1 MCSFGPESII
11 DKMFDWKKQENKKKE
26 VFFYQNGTHNNNGT
40 SEFKGRVFHFE
51 DQLVFGNA
59 SIVITKTQPGDSGN
73 YTCDFPRDSP
83 SRRAHIELTIQKI
96 LKDRTSEKIPGASP
110 EPTVTNLNETK
121 DWALLQCE
129 VRGAFPEPKVQ
140 WRNRA
145 GNILHAEEPKVTERG
160 GRFYV
165 TLQTTVNRTDHY
177 QCVATQEEI
186 NHQTHREI
194 FVHLNGAASKP
205 SITILGETDDG
216 VLVQCSVRGAS
227 PEPKVQLKNRSGNTV
242 PAAEPQVT
250 ERGGSY
256 DIILQTTVKKT
267 DYYQCVAT
275 QEEINHQISTETY
288 VIVPDQQVGASIG
301 FWFSGVV
308 SLAAVQALCFAAAS
322 IRRRIKKRSRRYE
335 NKNNEPALSL
345 KQPGTEDRN
354 NIEAGSK

>member
-1 MCSFGPESII
+1 MKTSPVMKMSPAGLLSLVLCLNLSAGTSGHDVLVVVPEGSEAILPCSPTN
-11 DKMFDWKKQENKKKE
+11 KENIVRKLFIWNKDGQKE
-26 VFFYQNGTHNNNGT
+26 VFFYDAGIDSTNGRSGQD
-40 SEFKGRVFHFE
+40 EQFRGRVFYFPN
-51 DQLVFGNA
+51 QLKNSNA
-59 SIVITKTQPGDSGN
+59 SIVIRHTTTADSGD
-73 YTCDFPRDSP
+73 YTCSFPRLQP
-83 SRRAHIELTIQKI
+83 EGQIFTVKL
-96 LKDRTSEKIPGASP
+96 LVGAAP

-194 FVHLNGAASKP
+194 FVHLNDQLIESC
-205 SITILGETDDG
+205 LG
-216 VLVQCSVRGAS
+216 
-227 PEPKVQLKNRSGNTV
+227 
-242 PAAEPQVT
+242 
-250 ERGGSY
+250 
-256 DIILQTTVKKT
+256 
-267 DYYQCVAT
+267 
-275 QEEINHQISTETY
+275 
-288 VIVPDQQVGASIG
+288 VGASIG

-322 IRRRIKKRSRRYE
+322 IRRRIKKRSRRRE
-335 NKNNEPALSL
+335 NKNNEPALPL
-345 KQPGTEDRN
+345 KEPGTEDRN